1 MIRRSAL
8 MVLALALVVTLVP
21 ILGSEGPSR
30 AAPALIGKVRASS
43 QPFGGKLFV
52 LIIGN
57 DARAGNPNQSRADA
71 LHLVG
76 INTATMKGGILNFPR
91 DSYIQIPGSGPGRIN
106 ESLFRGGP
114 ELTVKTVEAVTGI
127 KIDYWV
133 MTGFEGFKRI
143 IKGIKGVPY
152 KIDRGLY
159 DPTGSGIRLPARKKP
174 YRMNADVALAYVRTR
189 HSFPNGDIDRST
201 NQARFLLAMLRKLRH
216 RVSINPA
223 TLLHWVALTKE
234 HTRLNISPEETF
246 RLGVLTSQMKPKDI
260 GSVTVPVTLGSV
272 GAASVVFI
280 QPGAAV
286 IYERFK
292 RSASL

>member
-1 MIRRSAL
+1 
-8 MVLALALVVTLVP
+8 MVVGLALVVALVP
-21 ILGSEGPSR
+21 VLGGEGPSR
-30 AAPALIGKVRASS
+30 AAPALMGKVRASS

-91 DSYIQIPGSGPGRIN
+91 DSYIQIPGAGSGRIN
-106 ESLFRGGP
+106 ESLPRGGP
-114 ELTVKTVEAVTGI
+114 ELTVRTVEAVTGI

-133 MTGFEGFKRI
+133 MTGFEGFKKI

-152 KIDRGLY
+152 RIDRDLY
-159 DPTGSGIRLPARKKP
+159 DPTGSGIRLSARKKP
-174 YRMNADVALAYVRTR
+174 YRMNANVSLAYVRTR

-201 NQARFLLAMLRKLRH
+201 NQARFLLAMLKKLRH

-223 TLLHWVALTKE
+223 TLLHWVAITKE

-260 GSVTVPVTLGSV
+260 GSVTVPVTLGAV

-280 QPGAAV
+280 QPGAAA
-286 IYERFK
+286 IYKRFK
-292 RSASL
+292 RSATL